1 MTFPPRVFIQLT
13 RSGAKLPEYKTP
25 GAAGADLYLPEFSNV
40 RLQHG
45 DTAVIPLGFKMEL
58 PEGYEAQIRPRS
70 SWSRSGV
77 HVALG
82 TIDADYRG
90 EVGLVVHRFF
100 TPPLAGHTYPAVEQD
115 DVYFTAKP
123 GDRVGQ
129 MIIAPV
135 QQALFIEVVGA
146 DLSQTERGEGGFGST
161 GK

>member
-1 MTFPPRVFIQLT
+1 MTFPPRVKIQLI
-13 RSGAKLPEYKTP
+13 RSGAKLPEYKTA
-25 GAAGADLYLPEFSNV
+25 GAAGADLYLPEFSSV

-58 PEGYEAQIRPRS
+58 SEGYEAQIRPRS
-70 SWSRSGV
+70 SWSRAGV
-77 HVALG
+77 HVAFG
-82 TIDADYRG
+82 TIDSDYRG
-90 EVGLVVHRFF
+90 EVGLVVHRLYL
-100 TPPLAGHTYPAVEQD
+100 PPFDGFSIRDNDEVL
-115 DVYFTAKP
+115 FKAKA

-135 QQALFIEVVGA
+135 TQALFIEVES